1 MSVNVSKEVCLQ
13 LLFMSLFLFFEI
25 YLQAPTNF
33 KSSPVPKSLGGGGGN
48 TSETED
54 SGGRRD
60 SPLSASALSGG
71 GNVNASAG
79 GMGLNQSLSIKQEL
93 IDAQQQQQREHHVS
107 LPPEYLPVSLWKN
120 LFYHFNS

>member
-1 MSVNVSKEVCLQ
+1 M
-13 LLFMSLFLFFEI
+13 
-25 YLQAPTNF
+25 P
-33 KSSPVPKSLGGGGGN
+33 KSSTGGGGGGN

-71 GNVNASAG
+71 GNVNASSG

-93 IDAQQQQQREHHVS
+93 MDAQQQQQREHHVS
-107 LPPEYLPVSLWKN
+107 LPPEYLPVSCDNYFVGIYFENNEEETTTCHSNQSNQSKN
-120 LFYHFNS
+120 KNCLICPHLFALLC